1 MKNGQVNTAGVPTVE
16 PKRVA
21 IYTRKS
27 TDKGLER
34 DFNSLD
40 AQREACEQYIKSQAH
55 LCWKLTDVHYDDG
68 GFTGANIDRPAFAR
82 LLADIEAGQIDV
94 VVVYKVDRLSR
105 SLLDFAK
112 VMDRF
117 NQAGAAFVSVTQNFS
132 TADAMG
138 RLTLNVL
145 MSFAEF
151 EREMIS
157 ERTRDKIAGSRRR
170 GKWTGGAV
178 PIGYEAQDKK
188 LVIVEHEAHVVRDIF
203 ERYLDRQSALEI
215 AQHLNETHQLTK
227 QRTTSKGR
235 IRQGRDWT
243 KDTVLRILK
252 NAVYAGFMP
261 YRDEVYEGEHE
272 AIIDAATFHRVAVYL
287 KKYGAGRTGKPRSGE
302 YLLSGRLYCV
312 CGYAMTAKGTRKK
325 KGGTTKYRYYQCVM
339 KDKLGRR
346 GCESRPLP
354 AGAIE
359 GFVVARIRDVT
370 ADGSVAEEVAR
381 RMDTYF
387 EKKRK
392 ALDDEHKELPKK
404 IAELSAEIRKL
415 IDTIIDVNESARRQ
429 IETRIDE
436 LGHAMGKHELRL
448 VEVER
453 TLTGLD
459 DLQSEGRWVSGALK
473 TFDTVWDVMSPGNR
487 LRLIEAVVKKV
498 VVNEP
503 ENQVTVLLNDLGATE
518 RDDDDGD
525 EPATDEPPATAP
537 EPAAMKAGP

>member
-55 LCWKLTDVHYDDG
+55 LGWKLTDTRYDDG

-82 LLADIEAGQIDV
+82 LLNDIDAGRVDV

-117 NQAGAAFVSVTQNFS
+117 NKAGVAFVSVTQNFS

-188 LVIVEHEAHVVRDIF
+188 LVIVEHEAQVVRDIF
-203 ERYLDRQSALEI
+203 ERYLDRQSALSI

-227 QRTTSKGR
+227 QRTTRKGR
-235 IRQGRDWT
+235 VRPGRAWS
-243 KDTVLRILK
+243 KDVVLRILK
-252 NAVYAGFMP
+252 NPVYAGLMP
-261 YRDEVYEGEHE
+261 YRDEVFDGEHE
-272 AIIDAATFHRVAVYL
+272 AIIEPAIFHRVQVYL
-287 KKYGAGRTGKPRSGE
+287 KKFGAGRTGKPRTGE
-302 YLLSGRLYCV
+302 YLLSGRLFCV
-312 CGYAMTAKGTRKK
+312 CGYAMTGKSTRKK
-325 KGGTTKYRYYQCVM
+325 KGNTKRYRYYQCVNR
-339 KDKLGRR
+339 DKRGRR
-346 GCESRPLP
+346 ACDARPLP
-354 AGAIE
+354 ANAIE
-359 GFVVARIRDVT
+359 SFVVTRIRDVT
-370 ADGSVAEEVAR
+370 ADGNLADEVTR
-381 RMDTYF
+381 RMDAYF
-387 EKKRK
+387 EQKRG
-392 ALDDEHKELPKK
+392 ALEREQRKLPAL
-404 IAELSAEIRKL
+404 IAELSSEIKKL
-415 IDTIIDVNESARRQ
+415 IDTIIGVNESARRQ

-436 LGHAMGKHELRL
+436 LGQAMAKHEMRL

-473 TFDTVWDVMSPGNR
+473 TFDTVWDVMSPANR
-487 LRLIEAVVKKV
+487 MRLIEAVVKKV
-498 VVNEP
+498 IVNEP
-503 ENQVTVLLNDLGATE
+503 ENEVTVMLNDLGAPD
-518 RDDDDGD
+518 RQDD
-525 EPATDEPPATAP
+525 PTDEAEAGEPVPA
-537 EPAAMKAGP
+537 PAAMEASP

>member
-1 MKNGQVNTAGVPTVE
+1 MKNGQANTAGVPTVE

-55 LCWKLTDVHYDDG
+55 LGWKLTDTRYDDG

-82 LLADIEAGQIDV
+82 LLNDIDSGRVDV

-117 NQAGAAFVSVTQNFS
+117 NKAGAAFVSVTQNFS

-188 LVIVEHEAHVVRDIF
+188 LVIIEHEAHVVRDIF

-215 AQHLNETHQLTK
+215 AQHLNDTHQLTK
-227 QRTTSKGR
+227 QRVTSKGR
-235 IRQGRDWT
+235 VRAGRDWT
-243 KDTVLRILK
+243 KDAVLRILK
-252 NAVYAGFMP
+252 NPVYAGLMP
-261 YRDEVYEGEHE
+261 YGGDVFDGEHE
-272 AIIDAATFHRVAVYL
+272 AIIEPAIFHRVATYL
-287 KKYGAGRTGKPRSGE
+287 KKHGAGRTGKPRSGE
-302 YLLSGRLYCV
+302 YLLTGRLFCV
-312 CGYAMTAKGTRKK
+312 CGMAMTGKGTRKK
-325 KGGTTKYRYYQCVM
+325 KGGAKKYRYYQCVN
-339 KDKLGRR
+339 KDKR
-346 GCESRPLP
+346 GSRACESRPLP

-359 GFVVARIRDVT
+359 RFVVARIRDAT
-370 ADGSVAEEVAR
+370 ADGNLADEVTR
-381 RMDTYF
+381 RMDRYF
-387 EKKRK
+387 DQKRA
-392 ALDDEHKELPKK
+392 ALEEEQKTLPKQ
-404 IAELSAEIRKL
+404 IAELSAEIKKL
-415 IDTIIDVNESARRQ
+415 IDTIINVNESARRQ
-429 IETRIDE
+429 IEARIDE
-436 LGHAMGKHELRL
+436 LGRAMGKHELRL
-448 VEVER
+448 VELER
-453 TLTGLD
+453 TLNGLD

-473 TFDTVWDVMSPGNR
+473 TFDTVWDVMSPANR
-487 LRLIEAVVKKV
+487 MRLIEAVVKKV
-498 VVNEP
+498 IVNEP
-503 ENQVTVLLNDLGATE
+503 KNEVTVMLNDLGALE
-518 RDDDDGD
+518 RDD
-525 EPATDEPPATAP
+525 EPADESAAEQQAPA
-537 EPAAMKAGP
+537 PAAMEASP

>member
-1 MKNGQVNTAGVPTVE
+1 MKNGQANTAGVPTVE

-55 LCWKLTDVHYDDG
+55 LGWKLTDTRYDDG

-82 LLADIEAGQIDV
+82 LLNDIDAGRVDV

-117 NQAGAAFVSVTQNFS
+117 NKAGAAFVSVTQNFS

-138 RLTLNVL
+138 RLTRNFL

-188 LVIVEHEAHVVRDIF
+188 LVIIEHEAHVVRDIF
-203 ERYLDRQSALEI
+203 ERYLDKQSALEI
-215 AQHLNETHQLTK
+215 AQHLNDTHQLTK
-227 QRTTSKGR
+227 QRVTSKGR
-235 IRQGRDWT
+235 VRAGRDWT
-243 KDTVLRILK
+243 KDAVLRILK
-252 NAVYAGFMP
+252 NPVYAGLMP
-261 YRDEVYEGEHE
+261 YSGDVFDGEHE
-272 AIIDAATFHRVAVYL
+272 AIIDPATFHRVATYL
-287 KKYGAGRTGKPRSGE
+287 KKHGAGRTGKPRSGE
-302 YLLSGRLYCV
+302 YLLTGRLFCV
-312 CGYAMTAKGTRKK
+312 CGMAMTGKGTRKK
-325 KGGTTKYRYYQCVM
+325 KGGAKKYRYYQCVN
-339 KDKLGRR
+339 KDKRGRR
-346 GCESRPLP
+346 ACESRPLP

-359 GFVVARIRDVT
+359 RFVVARIRDAT
-370 ADGSVAEEVAR
+370 ADGNLADEVTR
-381 RMDTYF
+381 RMDRYF
-387 EKKRK
+387 DQKRA
-392 ALDDEHKELPKK
+392 ALEEEQKTLPKQ
-404 IAELSAEIRKL
+404 IAELSAEIKKL
-415 IDTIIDVNESARRQ
+415 IDTIIKVNESARRQ
-429 IETRIDE
+429 IEARIEE
-436 LGHAMGKHELRL
+436 LGRAMGKHELRI
-448 VEVER
+448 VELER
-453 TLTGLD
+453 TLNSLD

-473 TFDTVWDVMSPGNR
+473 TFDTVWDVMSPANR
-487 LRLIEAVVKKV
+487 MRLIEAVVKKV
-498 VVNEP
+498 IVNEAKN
-503 ENQVTVLLNDLGATE
+503 EVTVMLNDLGAIE
-518 RDDDDGD
+518 RDDEPAD
-525 EPATDEPPATAP
+525 EPAAEQPAAA
-537 EPAAMKAGP
+537 PAAMEAIP